1 MYPRPDPWVEQA
13 RRDAVHREARRR
25 KRRRWLFPLLLL
37 LVVVIALAAGVSAVL
52 LGDGDRNI
60 DLVVP
65 APVTTVVDTT
75 VVDTTTTS
83 NPTVLPEDLVAVD
96 EVWLVDRG
104 DGVFDWGVAVR
115 TQPEAPSR
123 RGVEVTVRLISAGDV
138 VVESVSDTLGVID
151 ADSPAAIAGRLTDPD
166 ADPVRIEF
174 DISVGEETTEP
185 ALADLLDVRALERDG
200 DEMTGRIRSSAST
213 DISDLRVLFVWHDEA
228 GAVIATAP
236 LAIDVLRPGVDARF
250 TLDLS
255 AEVVP
260 EGRPDAEFWVR

>member
-13 RRDAVHREARRR
+13 RREAAHRAVRRR
-25 KRRRWLFPLLLL
+25 ERRRWLFPLAALGVLGLVAAMWAILLR
-37 LVVVIALAAGVSAVL
+37 
-52 LGDGDRNI
+52 DRDRSV
-60 DLVVP
+60 DLVMP

-75 VVDTTTTS
+75 IASIPAVF
-83 NPTVLPEDLVAVD
+83 PEDLVAVD

-104 DGVFDWGVAVR
+104 DDTFDWGVAVR
-115 TQPEAPSR
+115 TQTDAPSR
-123 RGVEVTVRLISAGDV
+123 DGVEVTVRLISAGGDV
-138 VVESVSDTLGVID
+138 IASVSDTLGVIA
-151 ADSPAAIAGRLTDPD
+151 ADSPAAVAGRLADPD
-166 ADPVRIEF
+166 DDPVRLEF

-200 DEMTGRIRSSAST
+200 DEMTGRIRSSASAE
-213 DISDLRVLFVWHDEA
+213 IGGLQLLFVWHDEG

-250 TLDLS
+250 VIDLS
-255 AEVVP
+255 TEIVP